1 MSTQHTYPSD
11 LTDKQW
17 ERIEPLLPPPK
28 PGGRPRKVKMREV
41 ANAIMYIVRSGCAW
55 RMLPKSFPPWGT
67 VYTYFR
73 SFQLNGVWQKMHDS
87 LREDVRREAG
97 RESTPSAG
105 IIDSQSVK
113 TTEKGGFADM
123 TPARRFSDGNVTS
136 LSIRSG

>member
-28 PGGRPRKVKMREV
+28 PGGRPRKVRMREV
-41 ANAIMYIVRSGCAW
+41 VNAILYLARAGCAW

-73 SFQLNGVWQKMHDS
+73 NFRRDGVWQKVHDL
-87 LREDVRREAG
+87 LREDVRRQAG
-97 RESTPSAG
+97 REPTPSAG

-123 TPARRFSDGNVTS
+123 TLGRRSWAANDTS
-136 LSIRSG
+136 SSIRLG